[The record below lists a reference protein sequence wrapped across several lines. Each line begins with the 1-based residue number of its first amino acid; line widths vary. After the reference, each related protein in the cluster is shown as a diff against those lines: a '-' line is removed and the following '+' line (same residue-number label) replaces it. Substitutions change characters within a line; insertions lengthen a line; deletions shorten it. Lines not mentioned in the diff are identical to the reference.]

1 MAQALKT
8 SVPTSAVARL
18 LDPEVAERALRP
30 KELPVEP
37 TTRSVQASI
46 RANSKRRIPV
56 IKREFVL
63 TPESEATIVRLVA
76 MYRQSTGARLTA
88 SHLLRAVLIAADKRF
103 DDLER
108 EARRLETLSLPAN
121 GREYDRQRCAF
132 ENRIARAFAAGME
145 QAVAQ
150 GGVHASATRP

>member
-1 MAQALKT
+1 MAQVLKT

-18 LDPEVAERALRP
+18 LDPGVAERALRQ

-37 TTRSVQASI
+37 TTHSVQASL
-46 RANSKRRIPV
+46 RSDSKRRIPI

-63 TPESEATIVRLVA
+63 TPDAESTIVRLVA

-88 SHLLRAVLIAADKRF
+88 SHLLRAVLIAADERF

-108 EARRLETLSLPAN
+108 EARRLESLSLPAN
-121 GREYDRQRCAF
+121 GREYDRQRWAF

-145 QAVAQ
+145 QAVAR
-150 GGVHASATRP
+150 GGIHAFATRP